1 MGNNSATA
9 SRICNLCISL
19 ILSTALLLV
28 VPGVMAAQTGTSPK
42 PTRIKFMRGAISAQV
57 RGRLTSSNNRES
69 FYVVNA
75 QSGDHMIVNIIPI
88 TPGFATGG
96 GVTSPSGKGD
106 GQHGGVIFNSDLK
119 ETGDYTIGITRN
131 LMATNRDS
139 GEFILEVVITPPY
152 LKN

>member
-9 SRICNLCISL
+9 PRICHWRSWL

-28 VPGVMAAQTGTSPK
+28 IPGVMAAQTRTSPK

-57 RGRLTSSNNRES
+57 RGRLTSNNNRES

-96 GVTSPSGKGD
+96 GVTSPSGQGD
-106 GQHGGVIFNSDLK
+106 GQHGGVIFNRDLT

-131 LMATNRDS
+131 LMATERES
-139 GEFILEVVITPPY
+139 GEFILEIVITPPS